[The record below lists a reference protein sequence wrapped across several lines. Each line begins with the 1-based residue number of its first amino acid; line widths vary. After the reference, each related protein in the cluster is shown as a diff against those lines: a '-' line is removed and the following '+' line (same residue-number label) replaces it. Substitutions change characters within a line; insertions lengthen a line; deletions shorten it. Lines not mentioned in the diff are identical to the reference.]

1 MRKTTLFAVSIWVVS
16 GVLFAQKPE
25 AVFNQFENSLKTA
38 APKNLYNNLKT
49 FYHYGN
55 GSAVDHS
62 SWIESLKT
70 VQSEKDLPTL
80 SKIVKEAVA
89 LNASFRLFTTEK
101 VENVPGSD
109 QLKVVHLK
117 VNYNG
122 MTNTSTLKTLHKN
135 WQSQGLNEE
144 QIYRRGMMSII
155 CFTMP
160 TLDPTNKIIVTHETI
175 SPVYDMP
182 ITPDNTLKKIH
193 VVLYS
198 ADKTNWKIMGIPK
211 NWLPQ

>member
-1 MRKTTLFAVSIWVVS
+1 MKKTTLLAVGFWIVS
-16 GVLFAQKPE
+16 GALFAQKPE
-25 AVFNQFENSLKTA
+25 TIFNQFENSLKTA
-38 APKNLYNNLKT
+38 APNSLYNNLKT

-55 GSAVDHS
+55 GSAVNHS

-101 VENVPGSD
+101 LENVPGSNN
-109 QLKVVHLK
+109 LKVVHLN

-122 MTNTSTLKTLHKN
+122 MTNTSTLKALHKN
-135 WQSQGLNEE
+135 WQSQGMSQD
-144 QIYRRGMMSII
+144 QIYRHGMMSII

-160 TLDPTNKIIVTHETI
+160 TLDPTSKVSHEII

-211 NWLPQ
+211 KWLPK